1 MNQELVD
8 KVLAQIVS
16 DIAFNIES
24 DGRFQDY
31 TAIEELLKAIPE
43 HLLVGFLIEGD
54 AE

>member
-16 DIAFNIES
+16 DV
-24 DGRFQDY
+24 RFQDY

-43 HLLVGFLIEGD
+43 HLLVGFLVEGD
-54 AE
+54 V